1 MARVP
6 LAIQLGAIAL
16 AGAAVIVALPSFIG
30 YDTILQ
36 ITLNFAFA
44 ILALSLGFVWGY
56 AGIFSFGQAAFFG
69 LGGYAYAAAAINFGD
84 STPAILIGVLLPA
97 LFALVLGYFVFYAR
111 LSSIYVA
118 VITLVVTLIL
128 YKFMGQTAK
137 PSYMIGNA
145 MLGGYNGIPAI
156 PPLNVPG
163 RPDLFAG
170 PEEMFVIAG
179 LTALAVYIGLRVL
192 LAARLGKIVVGMR
205 ENELRMELLGFD
217 TRFYKLVAFV
227 IAAAIAG
234 LGGVMFANWN
244 AFIDP
249 HVFGLGFSAQPII
262 WVMIGGLG
270 TLIGPIL
277 GAFILSTLSLEL
289 GTQKTIDINLILGLV
304 FTVFVLLVPQGIIP
318 TLRKFWTDRRPAR
331 DPDAGANASR
341 EASSHG

>member
-1 MARVP
+1 MTRIP
-6 LAIQLGAIAL
+6 LGLQLGATAVL
-16 AGAAVIVALPSFIG
+16 GSAAIILLPGFLG

-44 ILALSLGFVWGY
+44 ILALSLAFVWGY

-69 LGGYAYAAAAINFGD
+69 LGGYAYAAAAINIGD
-84 STPAILIGVLLPA
+84 STPAVLIGIALPA

-137 PSYMIGNA
+137 PSYMVGNA

-163 RPDLFAG
+163 RTDLYAD
-170 PEEMFVIAG
+170 PENMFVIAG
-179 LTALAVYIGLRVL
+179 LTALAVYLGLRL
-192 LAARLGKIVVGMR
+192 LLVSRLGKIVVGMR

-217 TRFYKLVAFV
+217 TRFYKLVAFI

-289 GTQKTIDINLILGLV
+289 GTQKAIDINLILGLV
-304 FTVFVLLVPQGIIP
+304 FTVFVLVVPQGIIP
-318 TLRKFWTDRRPAR
+318 TLRKLWMDRPTPNDQPAN
-331 DPDAGANASR
+331 GQR
-341 EASSHG
+341 EASSNG

>member
-1 MARVP
+1 MMLKNALAWQL
-6 LAIQLGAIAL
+6 LAITLICSIL
-16 AGAAVIVALPSFIG
+16 IIVLPGFIE

-36 ITLNFAFA
+36 ITLNFTFA
-44 ILALSLGFVWGY
+44 ILALSLAFVWGY

-69 LGGYAYAAAAINFGD
+69 VGGYAYAAAAINFGD
-84 STPAILIGVLLPA
+84 STPALLAGILVPTALALL
-97 LFALVLGYFVFYAR
+97 LGYFVFYAR
-111 LSSIYVA
+111 LTSLYVA
-118 VITLVVTLIL
+118 VITLVFTLIL

-156 PPLNVPG
+156 PPLNIPS
-163 RPDLFAG
+163 RPDWYAG
-170 PEEMFVIAG
+170 PEQMFIIAG
-179 LTALAVYIGLRVL
+179 LTALAVYVGLRVL
-192 LAARLGKIVVGMR
+192 LVSRLGRILIGMR

-227 IAAAIAG
+227 IASAIAG

-249 HVFGLGFSAQPII
+249 HVFGLGFAAQPII

-270 TLIGPIL
+270 TLTGPIL

-289 GTQKTIDINLILGLV
+289 GTQKMIDINLILGAV
-304 FTVFVLLVPQGIIP
+304 FTVFVLIVPQGIIP
-318 TLRKFWTDRRPAR
+318 TARRLWVDWRQAR
-331 DPDAGANASR
+331 TPEAR
-341 EASSHG
+341 EAARNG

>member
-1 MARVP
+1 MAPPV
-6 LAIQLGAIAL
+6 LVMQVAAAL
-16 AGAAVIVALPSFIG
+16 VAAAVIVALPTVLG

-36 ITLNFAFA
+36 VSLNFSFA
-44 ILALSLGFVWGY
+44 ILALSVAFVWGY

-69 LGGYAYAAAAINFGD
+69 IGGYAYAATAINLGD
-84 STPAILIGVLLPA
+84 STLAITAGILAPA

-137 PSYMIGNA
+137 PSYMIGKA

-163 RPDLFAG
+163 RPDLYAG
-170 PEEMFVIAG
+170 PEQMFIIAG
-179 LTALAVYIGLRVL
+179 LTALGVYLALSIL
-192 LAARLGKIVVGMR
+192 LKSRLGRILVGMR
-205 ENELRMELLGFD
+205 ENELRIELLGFD
-217 TRFYKLVAFV
+217 ARFYKLVAFV

-234 LGGVMFANWN
+234 LGGVMYANWN

-249 HVFGLGFSAQPII
+249 HVFSLAFSAQPII
-262 WVMIGGLG
+262 WTMIGGLG
-270 TLIGPIL
+270 TLIGPII

-289 GTQKTIDINLILGLV
+289 GTQQIVDINLIMGVV

-318 TLRKFWTDRRPAR
+318 TVRKLWSDRA
-331 DPDAGANASR
+331 DAR
-341 EASSHG
+341 EAAGREAARHG